1 MNASHVAMQSDLGF
15 EKRGQHA
22 RGTEPEIL
30 TEIYQDAVNIA
41 VWEKEISPKLESA
54 VKAVMAS
61 TPDLRLSEVI
71 SVKSAESQL
80 QAMLGA
86 DDASEELRNDVLELV
101 DMFCC
106 LFGLQRTGLRLATLS
121 RAMCPRFHVDHVPCR
136 LLKTYTGIATQWIPH
151 DVVDRTKLGVDSHN
165 QIDELSGLFQSET
178 DIENLQSGQVALL
191 KGERWIGNEGAG
203 LVHRSPRLD
212 EGEQRFLLSLDFCT
226 E

>member
-1 MNASHVAMQSDLGF
+1 MNGSHVAMQSDLGF

-30 TEIYQDAVNIA
+30 TEIYQDVVNIA
-41 VWEKEISPKLESA
+41 VWETEISPKLESA

-61 TPDLRLSEVI
+61 SPDLRLSEVI
-71 SVKSAESQL
+71 SIKSAESQL
-80 QAMLGA
+80 QQMLGA
-86 DDASEELRNDVLELV
+86 DDASVELRNDILELV

-106 LFGLQRTGLRLATLS
+106 LFGLQRTGLRLATLN

-136 LLKTYTGIATQWIPH
+136 LLKTYKGIATQWIPH
-151 DVVDRTKLGVDSHN
+151 AVVDRTKLGVESHN
-165 QIDELSGLFQSET
+165 QTDELSGLFQSET
-178 DIENLQSGQVALL
+178 DIENLKSGQVALL
-191 KGERWIGNEGAG
+191 KGERWMGNEGAG

>member
-1 MNASHVAMQSDLGF
+1 MNGSHVAMQSDLGF

-41 VWEKEISPKLESA
+41 VWETEISPKLESA

-61 TPDLRLSEVI
+61 SPNLRLSEVI
-71 SVKSAESQL
+71 SIKSAESQL
-80 QAMLGA
+80 QQMLGA
-86 DDASEELRNDVLELV
+86 DDASVELRNDILELV

-106 LFGLQRTGLRLATLS
+106 LFGLQRTGLRLATLN

-136 LLKTYTGIATQWIPH
+136 LLKTYKGIATQWIPH
-151 DVVDRTKLGVDSHN
+151 AVVDRTKLGVESHN
-165 QIDELSGLFQSET
+165 QTDELSGLFQSET
-178 DIENLQSGQVALL
+178 DIENLKSGQVALL
-191 KGERWIGNEGAG
+191 KGERWMGNEGAG

>member
-1 MNASHVAMQSDLGF
+1 MNGSHVAMQSDLGF

-41 VWEKEISPKLESA
+41 VWETEISPKLESA

-61 TPDLRLSEVI
+61 SPDLRLSEVI
-71 SVKSAESQL
+71 SIKSAESQL
-80 QAMLGA
+80 QQMLGA
-86 DDASEELRNDVLELV
+86 DDASVELRNDILELV
-101 DMFCC
+101 DIFCC
-106 LFGLQRTGLRLATLS
+106 LFGLQRTGLRLATLN

-136 LLKTYTGIATQWIPH
+136 LLKTYKGIATQWIPH
-151 DVVDRTKLGVDSHN
+151 AVVDRTKLGVESHN
-165 QIDELSGLFQSET
+165 QTDELSGLFQSET
-178 DIENLQSGQVALL
+178 DIENLKSGQVALL
-191 KGERWIGNEGAG
+191 KGERWMGNEGAG